1 MQQLDLK
8 DRKILYELDL
18 NCRQSNVQIG
28 KKVGLSKE
36 VVKYRIKRMQDEGI
50 ITYFWTA
57 INTYKLGYEVI
68 RIYISFQDVSLKIK
82 EEIIDYFVND
92 KNTWAVISFTGEI
105 DLDVVLW
112 VKDFNEFYRFWNT
125 TLERFG
131 NFFGHH
137 TISTLNNVFAYKK
150 TYLLPN
156 EIKTIDREFYR
167 LSSGGDTFKIDDT
180 DYRLLNEIAVNAR
193 IPLIELAEKLH
204 CSSQTVTYRLHN
216 LIKKDI
222 IKAFRVDVN
231 ISKLGFEKYGICLY
245 LKDHSKKRL
254 IQESIKNNP
263 YLEYID
269 ESIGWAD
276 LQFELIVENMSK
288 LLEITDEFNAKFP
301 GAIRK
306 QTFVIAQKYHKER
319 WLPEISF

>member
-36 VVKYRIKRMQDEGI
+36 VVKYRINRMQNEGI
-50 ITYFWTA
+50 LSYFWTA

-68 RIYISFQDVSLKIK
+68 RIYISFQDVSSKIK
-82 EEIIDYFVND
+82 DEIIQYFINS
-92 KNTWAVISFTGEI
+92 KNAWAVISLTGEV
-105 DLDVVLW
+105 DLDVILW
-112 VKDFNEFYRFWNT
+112 IKDFNEFYRFWNI
-125 TLERFG
+125 TLEHFG
-131 NFFGHH
+131 NYFGHH
-137 TISTLNNVFAYKK
+137 TISTLNNVIAYKK
-150 TYLLPN
+150 KYLLLN
-156 EIKTIDREFYR
+156 ENENIDGEYYR
-167 LSSGGDTFKIDDT
+167 MSSGGNTFRIDKE
-180 DYRLLNEIAVNAR
+180 DYELLNEIAMNAR
-193 IPLIELAEKLH
+193 ISLIDLATKLR
-204 CSSQTVTYRLHN
+204 CSSQTVSYKINN

-231 ISKLGFEKYGICLY
+231 ISKIGFEKFGLCIY

-269 ESIGWAD
+269 EAIGWAD

-288 LLEITDEFNAKFP
+288 LLLIAEEFNTKFP

-306 QTFVIAQKYHKER
+306 QTFIMAQKYHKER